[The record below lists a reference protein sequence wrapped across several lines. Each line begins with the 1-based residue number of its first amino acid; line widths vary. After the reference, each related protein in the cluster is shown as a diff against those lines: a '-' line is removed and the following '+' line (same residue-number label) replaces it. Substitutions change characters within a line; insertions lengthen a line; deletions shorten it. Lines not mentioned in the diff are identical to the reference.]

1 MEKLKDVIRNNLKK
15 YRLQSG
21 MTQVELASQIG
32 VRSSAISNWE
42 KGQNS
47 IDIDTLFKICKILK
61 VSIDAM
67 IESQDD
73 IDYVVGNTENEIIL
87 ETYRKLP
94 ETEKAHLLAY
104 AEFLYNQSKSQH
116 N

>member
-1 MEKLKDVIRNNLKK
+1 
-15 YRLQSG
+15 
-21 MTQVELASQIG
+21 MTHVELASQIG

-73 IDYVVGNTENEIIL
+73 IDYVVGNAENEIIL
-87 ETYRKLP
+87 EAYRKLP
-94 ETEKAHLLAY
+94 DEEKKHLIAY
-104 AEFLYNQSKSQH
+104 ADFLLSHSK
-116 N
+116 NK